1 MIPVTILND
10 QGKVIGQQ
18 AFNDNLT
25 LIETLNR
32 TLLAVIY
39 KTQLEL
45 TNKKT
50 ALDEALSDSTKIEGY
65 DAKLQALTNASIELD
80 KAITA
85 AIKAFDQAIKDAQ
98 LEG

>member
-32 TLLAVIY
+32 TLLAIIY

-65 DAKLQALTNASIELD
+65 DAKLQALTEASITLD

-85 AIKAFDQAIKDAQ
+85 AIEVFDGVVKEQF
-98 LEG
+98 EG

>member
-65 DAKLQALTNASIELD
+65 DAQLLPCISKNSSFAF
-80 KAITA
+80 AILCG
-85 AIKAFDQAIKDAQ
+85 I
-98 LEG
+98 

>member
-50 ALDEALSDSTKIEGY
+50 ALDEALSDNTKIEGY
-65 DAKLQALTNASIELD
+65 DAKLQALTTASFELD

-85 AIKAFDQAIKDAQ
+85 AIETFDGVVKGQ

>member
-65 DAKLQALTNASIELD
+65 DAKLQALTEASFALD

-85 AIKAFDQAIKDAQ
+85 AIETFDGVVKEQ

>member
-65 DAKLQALTNASIELD
+65 DAKLQALTEASFALD

-85 AIKAFDQAIKDAQ
+85 AIEAFDGVVKEQF
-98 LEG
+98 EG